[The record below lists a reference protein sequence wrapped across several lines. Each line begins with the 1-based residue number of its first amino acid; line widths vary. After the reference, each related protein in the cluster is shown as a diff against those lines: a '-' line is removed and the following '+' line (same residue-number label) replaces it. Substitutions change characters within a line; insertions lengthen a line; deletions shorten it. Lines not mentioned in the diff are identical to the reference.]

1 MSNRQPIHSVMIS
14 STTLDLEA
22 HREKAMSA
30 CRRQKFLA
38 VGMEDLSTGNSP
50 GLERSLEMV
59 DECDI
64 YLLIVGV
71 RYGEVPKGSSI
82 SITEAEYERA
92 VIRGMPLMIYIAD
105 PEHPFA
111 WRVVETGPGA
121 DKLQRFRE
129 KLKAH
134 HVFEEFT
141 SPEDLWGR
149 IINRL
154 AEHRIATLAPSFHN
168 VAAIPTPPAVY
179 VAHRYSLA
187 TSTEVVGRRTELDLL
202 TRWIRKSDAVLS
214 ATPMTVI
221 TAMGGMGKSALTW
234 KWLSDL
240 PAGDRHRFAGLMWWS
255 FYESDATYDNF
266 IARALAYVTKVPVEQ
281 ALAIP
286 LAPREDWLFDV
297 LNEQPFLICL
307 DGLERLLVAYARLD
321 ASHLDEEMLEVEQSA
336 ALRRTA
342 DARVGRFLR
351 RLAAGTA
358 SRILVT
364 TRLFPSDLEAS
375 PSDLEPLQSMQI
387 RLEGLAEDE
396 GIELWKSL
404 GIRGDE
410 LTLRTALRTVQSY
423 PLLMKILAGQ
433 IRESDA
439 AGDFAAWHA
448 RNPSFDPFSVDLV
461 EVRNDVLRQ
470 AVAALSMKTRLVL
483 VTLAAFRMPVSDD
496 ILRPLL
502 VGPGRAFTRDSEL
515 YAALSELE
523 GRGLSGWDQ
532 PANRYDLH
540 PVIRRVVWNGIHPA
554 GQEIVYENLYEHL
567 AASPAVASLSASSLD
582 ELTPAIELYYTLI
595 ALGRHS
601 EAFRFFR
608 TELIDLLVY
617 RMNNY
622 RFTIQMLEPLFPEG
636 IANDPRLADP
646 KDADLARWTLAYAYN
661 YAGEPNRGVEVWQ
674 RLGKGHSSSTA
685 AALNNY
691 ATALVSMGHIKL
703 GETVMEQCLSTS
715 HKRSRQHAIF
725 EAHLGSI
732 ASLRGETDR
741 ADEILA
747 KALRSWHT
755 QRFEPM
761 GQPSEFSPIT
771 RRIWNLLRQKRLPEA
786 RALAQRAASTSA
798 TTNIQQIRVDA
809 LEMNGRVLMEEGRYE
824 EAEAALSKALAMSST
839 AGGESQTSISIALAD
854 LCRRRG
860 MLFKARALLAGVWEP
875 VTRGP
880 LRLWH
885 ADASNVLAEIELAD
899 GRTAA
904 AIDAATTAYRLAWCD
919 GPPYAYATALE
930 RAHAVLT
937 ACGAP
942 EPLVIVE
949 EHR

>member
-1 MSNRQPIHSVMIS
+1 MSTRQPIHSVMIS
-14 STTLDLEA
+14 STTLDLGA

-30 CRRQKFLA
+30 CRRMEFLA
-38 VGMEDLSTGNSP
+38 KGMEDLSTGNSP

-71 RYGEVPKGSSI
+71 RYGEVPEGRSV

-92 VIRGMPLMIYIAD
+92 VTRGMPLMIYIAH

-121 DKLQRFRE
+121 EKLQRFRE
-129 KLKAH
+129 RLKAN
-134 HVFEEFT
+134 HVVEEFA

-149 IINRL
+149 IIDGL
-154 AEHRIATLAPSFHN
+154 AQHRIATLAPSFHN
-168 VAAIPTPPAVY
+168 VAAIPAPPAVY

-187 TSTEVVGRRTELDLL
+187 ASTEVVGRRRELDLL

-214 ATPMTVI
+214 ATTMTVI

-240 PAGDRHRFAGLMWWS
+240 PAGDRQRFAGLMWWS

-266 IARALAYVTKVPVEQ
+266 IARALAYATKMPVEQ

-286 LAPREDWLFDV
+286 IARREDWLFDV
-297 LNEQPFLICL
+297 LNDQPFLICL

-321 ASHLDEEMLEVEQSA
+321 ASHLDEEMLEEQSA
-336 ALRRTA
+336 ALRKTA
-342 DARVGRFLR
+342 DVRVGRFLR

-375 PSDLEPLQSMQI
+375 PGDLEPLHSMRI

-396 GIELWKSL
+396 GIELWRSL

-483 VTLAAFRMPVSDD
+483 VTLAAFRMPVSDE

-502 VGPGRAFTRDSEL
+502 VGPGRAFARNSEL

-540 PVIRRVVWNGIHPA
+540 PVVRRVVWNGVHPA

-567 AASPAVASLSASSLD
+567 SASPAVASQSASSLD

-608 TELIDLLVY
+608 NEFHDLLVY
-617 RMNNY
+617 YMNHY
-622 RFTIQMLEPLFPEG
+622 RLVIQMLEPLFPEG

-646 KDADLARWTLAYAYN
+646 KDAHLARWTLAYTYD
-661 YAGEPNRGVEVWQ
+661 YAGEPHRAVEVWK
-674 RLGKGHSSSTA
+674 RLSEGPGSAA

-691 ATALVSMGHIKL
+691 GTVLVSMGHLKL
-703 GETVMEQCLSTS
+703 GEAVMERCVKTS
-715 HKRSRQHAIF
+715 PQSSRSHVIF

-732 ASLRGETDR
+732 ASLRGATDR
-741 ADEILA
+741 ADEILS
-747 KALRSWHT
+747 KALRSWRTRH
-755 QRFEPM
+755 FDEPL

-771 RRIWNLLRQKRLPEA
+771 KRIRNLLRQKRLPEA
-786 RALAQRAASTSA
+786 RALAQRAVSTS
-798 TTNIQQIRVDA
+798 TTTSIQQVRVDA
-809 LEMNGRVLMEEGRYE
+809 LEMNGLVLMEEGRFE
-824 EAEAALSKALAMSST
+824 EAEAALSKALALASAT
-839 AGGESQTSISIALAD
+839 GGESQTSISIALAD
-854 LCRRRG
+854 LYRRRG
-860 MLFKARALLAGVWEP
+860 MRSKARALLAGVWEP
-875 VTRGP
+875 VIRGP

-885 ADASNVLAEIELAD
+885 ADASNVLAEIELDD

-904 AIDAATTAYRLAWCD
+904 AVDAATAAYRLAWCD
-919 GPPYAYATALE
+919 GPPYAYATGLE
-930 RAHAVLT
+930 RARAVLS

-942 EPLVIVE
+942 EPLVVVE
-949 EHR
+949 ENR